1 MRSRQM
7 HKIFYFYLNVKFRQI
22 RKQVTEKESK
32 EGKNFGRKLNSF
44 LKTAGKAALVSFLLY
59 EVFFYLNMG
68 RLLLLEEYL
77 NQWLLQLETVLSFFY
92 IFSIFLIFPL
102 ISGFVNKRLQH
113 LHPFLKIF
121 IELLLVVIANAILLF
136 LIHFAPLLLFFPE
149 IEPSPDRIRTSFMVT
164 GIFSLFFYV
173 FVERERSKKHLQ
185 AEMLRSARLQK
196 ENFQAQLENLKDQVN
211 PHFLFN
217 SLNVLVSLI
226 PQDAE
231 RATEFTRKLS
241 ELYRSFLDN
250 NSRQLIPLEKELEIA
265 EAYIYLLKTR
275 FGEAVIFEMDIAPEL
290 KKLYLPPGSLQVL
303 LENAIKHN
311 GSTRKKPLFIE
322 VSTQENILEVKNN
335 VQPRLEQVESTNT
348 GLNNIKSR
356 YTFLSEEKPEFSK
369 TNDHFIAKLPLLKV
383 KIHENSH
390 Y

>member
-1 MRSRQM
+1 MSSRQIL
-7 HKIFYFYLNVKFRQI
+7 KIFYFYLSVKSRQI
-22 RKQVTEKESK
+22 KKQVTEKDLAK
-32 EGKNFGRKLNSF
+32 EKSFRRRFKFLLN
-44 LKTAGKAALVSFLLY
+44 TAGKAAFVSLLVY

-68 RLLLLEEYL
+68 RFLTPSEYFGAR
-77 NQWLLQLETVLSFFY
+77 LLQLETLLSFIY

-102 ISGFVNKRLQH
+102 ISQFLNRRLSR

-121 IELLLVVIANAILLF
+121 IELLLVLVTNALLLS

-149 IEPSPDRIRTSFMVT
+149 VEPSPERIRTSYLVT
-164 GIFSLFFYV
+164 GILSLFFYF
-173 FVERERSKKHLQ
+173 FVERERSKKRLQ

-231 RATEFTRKLS
+231 KATEFTRKLS
-241 ELYRSFLDN
+241 KLYRSFLDN
-250 NSRQLIPLEKELEIA
+250 SSRQLISLQKELEIA

-275 FGEAVIFEMDIAPEL
+275 FGEAVKFEIKIDSEV

-311 GSTRKKPLFIE
+311 GSTRKKPLLIE
-322 VSTQENILEVKNN
+322 ISSQGDRLEVKNN
-335 VQPRLEQVESTNT
+335 LQPRMEQVQSTNT
-348 GLNNIKSR
+348 GLKNIESR
-356 YTFLSEEKPEFSK
+356 YSFLSDEKPEFCK

-383 KIHENSH
+383 ENS
-390 Y
+390 